1 MTSMDFD
8 EIGQILELM
17 HRHGV
22 VEFELE
28 RDGARVRLRKPER
41 APAVPASPPSGDVS
55 AVRTE
60 TDLTVVQAPILGTF
74 YRASGP
80 DASPFVSV
88 GDVVRTG
95 DVLCIIEA
103 MKLMNEI
110 KSDFDGEV
118 VEALIESGQPVQ
130 YGECLF
136 TIRAHV

>member
-41 APAVPASPPSGDVS
+41 TAYVPAFPSPGDVS

-60 TDLTVVQAPILGTF
+60 PDLAVVQAPILGTF

-118 VEALIESGQPVQ
+118 VEALVESGQPVQ
-130 YGECLF
+130 YGERLF
-136 TIRAHV
+136 IIRTHV